1 MLTKFKDIFPRPI
14 LTAVVLAM
22 LAVLPQPAIAE
33 ELTERLDKIE
43 AAAAASQS
51 SADNAW
57 VLLCSALVL
66 LMTIPGLAL
75 FYGGLVRQKNV
86 LSTMLKSL
94 ISVGI
99 VTLIWA
105 FFGYSLVFSEGNAFI
120 GGLDFAF
127 LRGVDGAPNA
137 DYAATIPQQTFM
149 IFQLMFAIITPALI
163 TGAFA
168 ERIRFPAKIAFTSLW
183 TIIVYLPLAH
193 MVWGKGGF
201 LNAVLG
207 GTIPALDFAGGTVV
221 HISSGVSAL
230 VCALYLGKRLDYKN
244 EPTTP
249 HNSVLS
255 LIGAGLLWFGWFGF
269 NAGSAL
275 SASSLATSAFVT
287 THFAAAT
294 AMLAWTVIDWFKSG
308 KPTAIGAI
316 SGAVAGLV
324 AITPAAGFV
333 TPMSAL
339 LIGLASGAAC
349 YFMVAKVKHIF
360 GYDDTLDAFGIHGV
374 GGTVGAVLTGV
385 LATSAINP
393 IFKDAAGVAL
403 PVGAVDGNWMQVLN
417 QLAGVGIGIVLAT
430 VGTLLVLKVVD
441 VFIGLR
447 VNEYD
452 EISGLDAS
460 QHGETAYAFEV
471 DSNPPNLVNVFE
483 GEEVVVDKNLVAS
496 PGLT

>member
-1 MLTKFKDIFPRPI
+1 MNDPRR
-14 LTAVVLAM
+14 LSFRVVAVSIGLS
-22 LAVLPQPAIAE
+22 VLPLAARAD
-33 ELTERLDKIE
+33 ELSDRIGKLE
-43 AAAAASQS
+43 AAAAAAQS

-57 VLLCSALVL
+57 VLSCSALVL

-94 ISVGI
+94 ITVGI

-105 FFGYSLVFSEGNAFI
+105 FIGYSLAFSEGNAFI

-127 LRGVDGAPNA
+127 LRGVGAEPNA

-168 ERIRFPAKIAFTSLW
+168 ERIRFPAKIAFTTLW
-183 TIIVYLPLAH
+183 SIIVYLPLAH

-201 LNAVLG
+201 LNATLG
-207 GTIPALDFAGGTVV
+207 GVFPALDFAGGTVV

-230 VCALYLGKRLDYKN
+230 VCALYLGKRLDYN
-244 EPTTP
+244 NAPTTP

-269 NAGSAL
+269 NSGSAL
-275 SASSLATSAFVT
+275 AANSLATSAFVT
-287 THFAAAT
+287 THFAAAS
-294 AMLAWTVIDWFKSG
+294 AMLAWVVIDWIKSG

-333 TPMSAL
+333 TPMSAIF
-339 LIGLASGAAC
+339 IGLSGGTIC
-349 YFMVAKVKHIF
+349 YLMVAKVKHIF
-360 GYDDTLDAFGIHGV
+360 GYDDTLDVFGIHGI
-374 GGTVGAVLTGV
+374 GGTVGALLTGV
-385 LATSAINP
+385 LATSLINP
-393 IFKDAAGVAL
+393 IFKDAAGNAIA
-403 PVGAVDGNWMQVLN
+403 VGAIDGNYSQIVN
-417 QLAGVGIGIVLAT
+417 QLSGIGIAVVLSSI
-430 VGTLLVLKVVD
+430 GTFGILKFVDLV
-441 VFIGLR
+441 IGLR
-447 VNEYD
+447 VTETD

-460 QHGETAYAFEV
+460 QHGETAYAFEE
-471 DSNPPNLVNVFE
+471 DSYPLNVVAAFE
-483 GEEVVVDKNLVAS
+483 AEDHGVIESALAATS
-496 PGLT
+496 G